1 MFFQNTLLCLQSLD
15 TIINSCAK
23 TINLENKLY
32 KIGFTQNGLNSLV
45 FPDDEYGMNFI
56 LQNENEYINNYEK
69 MFREM
74 GTVLVRYKVDNRQLR
89 LDTNDQSL
97 MKNQEQNDDSIH
109 LICSNKTMKICQV
122 FQLAEKEIKWG
133 WGGVENLV
141 NWPE

>member
-1 MFFQNTLLCLQSLD
+1 
-15 TIINSCAK
+15 
-23 TINLENKLY
+23 
-32 KIGFTQNGLNSLV
+32 
-45 FPDDEYGMNFI
+45 
-56 LQNENEYINNYEK
+56 

-133 WGGVENLV
+133 IEIENINDKSIHIILLAPNLFSQSANLDCYYSTCSPDNNEHGNDWQPWSYAV
-141 NWPE
+141 YRLKLKKGKRQEFHGT